1 MDYFENTT
9 RITEDGYAAILQ
21 MQKKQHCIICRA
33 IGILLAI
40 PFLERLIYRGI
51 LLGIG
56 DTADFH
62 LGFLDFFFLLLL
74 AAAFWIWHLPKKQI
88 QDSIRRTRGKLDLQ
102 AVNQYTFLPECIRM
116 MSTSSLEKYQLEYEN
131 LTWIRCDK
139 RWIVLYFAR
148 QDFTMLIDKQGFT
161 HGTAN
166 ACLAF
171 LKNKQEGR

>member
-21 MQKKQHCIICRA
+21 MQKKQHCIICCA

-88 QDSIRRTRGKLDLQ
+88 QDRIRRTRGKLDLQ

-148 QDFTMLIDKQGFT
+148 QDFTMLVDKQGFT
-161 HGTAN
+161 RGTAN

-171 LKNKQEGR
+171 LKGKQEGR

>member
-1 MDYFENTT
+1 M
-9 RITEDGYAAILQ
+9 
-21 MQKKQHCIICRA
+21 
-33 IGILLAI
+33 
-40 PFLERLIYRGI
+40 
-51 LLGIG
+51 LLGGAKMFDVFI
-56 DTADFH
+56 
-62 LGFLDFFFLLLL
+62 
-74 AAAFWIWHLPKKQI
+74 
-88 QDSIRRTRGKLDLQ
+88 
-102 AVNQYTFLPECIRM
+102 
-116 MSTSSLEKYQLEYEN
+116 LEKYQLEYEN